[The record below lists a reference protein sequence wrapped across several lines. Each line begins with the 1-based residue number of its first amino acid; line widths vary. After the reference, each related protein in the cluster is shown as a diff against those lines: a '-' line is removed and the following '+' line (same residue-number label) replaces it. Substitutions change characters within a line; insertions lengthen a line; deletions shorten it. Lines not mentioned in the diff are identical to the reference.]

1 MAEALPYN
9 PYPYPNPN
17 HNHNHNP
24 KPKPKPNPY
33 LVGGEGVEADGGGG
47 CGARHVGRVAA
58 PEACDAVLR
67 VDLVRAWARARAR
80 VRMRVRV
87 QVRVQVR
94 VGLDRGARTCLITVS
109 AESGVSLTMILR
121 RMTSSGATIVLDTVA
136 AIAPDSRCTRAS
148 LESSLY
154 HARRTTTPMWES
166 PSGSVGYSAEAT
178 RLLLCTAAGPPAR
191 NVAAVISAGASTSSI
206 FDGGSLRRRQR
217 ARDRGTEGSG
227 FLQESAR
234 ERLVNS
240 ESPPPSIPPSIHAP
254 TTPSKRKV
262 RQVRE
267 IILVSSA
274 CENNWPAR
282 RFRLGAGMPRRSRA
296 DRVGLRPGEVHFHG
310 DWVGVLNL
318 WFHSQCRVCTASPRL
333 VRVRRTYRAW
343 SPVCKLPCAF
353 GTYSTQ
359 EPVRVVEYGGT
370 GSNMSA

>member
-24 KPKPKPNPY
+24 KPKPNPNPY

-47 CGARHVGRVAA
+47 CGARHIGRVAA

-67 VDLVRAWARARAR
+67 VDLVRVWARARAR

-206 FDGGSLRRRQR
+206 FDGGSLRRRR
-217 ARDRGTEGSG
+217 ARIGGLKE
-227 FLQESAR
+227 
-234 ERLVNS
+234 
-240 ESPPPSIPPSIHAP
+240 
-254 TTPSKRKV
+254 
-262 RQVRE
+262 
-267 IILVSSA
+267 
-274 CENNWPAR
+274 
-282 RFRLGAGMPRRSRA
+282 A
-296 DRVGLRPGEVHFHG
+296 D
-310 DWVGVLNL
+310 
-318 WFHSQCRVCTASPRL
+318 S
-333 VRVRRTYRAW
+333 
-343 SPVCKLPCAF
+343 
-353 GTYSTQ
+353 
-359 EPVRVVEYGGT
+359 
-370 GSNMSA
+370 